1 MTTWPWAQLEAGS
14 YGLPGPA
21 VVMSPWVLTTRVARP
36 RRRGFTRVT
45 NPARW
50 SRVRQA
56 RDIVADYPDPW
67 DLLVISASKP
77 DTVDGDGLRRLDPA
91 AERERRPGAAGRGVG
106 GRSPVS
112 SSSRP
117 AACTRA
123 VPGRELGGV
132 GAASG
137 APV

>member
-1 MTTWPWAQLEAGS
+1 MTTWGWAQLEAGS

-56 RDIVADYPDPW
+56 RDIVADYPNPW
-67 DLLVISASKP
+67 DLLVISAPGRTPS
-77 DTVDGDGLRRLDPA
+77 TATGCAGWT
-91 AERERRPGAAGRGVG
+91 RRPTAQVG
-106 GRSPVS
+106 E
-112 SSSRP
+112 
-117 AACTRA
+117 C
-123 VPGRELGGV
+123 
-132 GAASG
+132 SG
-137 APV
+137 